1 MVRTRSCLFT
11 AEIRGGLWNS
21 APVKFSRAC
30 FNLDSPPLT
39 PSAIA
44 SCSLTIQTYSLPAP
58 CCAFT
63 RRVARSIQTIRQPV
77 TFGSR
82 VPEWPVFSQR
92 RIRFIQ
98 ATTSWEDGFDG
109 LSRLIT
115 PEEM

>member
-30 FNLDSPPLT
+30 FNLDSPP
-39 PSAIA
+39 SEAIA